1 MAPVQIALMILSGW
15 LIWKIAARVGLFGAS
30 ILRPMILTAA
40 LFVGGI
46 ITTRPPAEIIWAA
59 HFYIGIAVGVR
70 YTGITW
76 RELRVDLG
84 AGIVYSGLLAL
95 ISLGFF

>member
-1 MAPVQIALMILSGW
+1 
-15 LIWKIAARVGLFGAS
+15 VGLFGAS
-30 ILRPMILTAA
+30 ILGPMILTAA
-40 LFVGGI
+40 LSLGG
-46 ITTRPPAEIIWAA
+46 IIWAA

-76 RELRVDLG
+76 RELRVDVG

-95 ISLGFF
+95 ISLGLF